1 MTAHITRRDFI
12 DGFACAVV
20 ARGAAG
26 AGASFAQ
33 NAAGAAG
40 APYPPGRTG
49 YVGGRPEDFAIA
61 HGIRDGRRYEL
72 NATPVS
78 EHYDVVV
85 IGAGLGGLASAH
97 YLRRARPK
105 ARILI
110 LDNHDEFGGHA
121 RRNEFNVD
129 GRFLLGYG
137 GSESLDS
144 PRRRWSQVARDC
156 VASIGVDLDRLSAA
170 YHTNLYPDRGLS
182 FGLFFNRELYGTDRL
197 VTGDPVRSVPTD
209 IAAARQNARAAAA
222 FVADWPIEDQQR
234 ARVLALL
241 TDRRDVLAGHDHAA
255 KRHLLDTTSY
265 HDYLARYF
273 GLDARSLAMFDG
285 RTLDLFAGKSVA
297 VPASYAWNVQLPGFA
312 GLGLSPSAEAQN
324 EDEPYINHFPDG
336 NASLARLFVRGMIPG
351 VAPGQGMEDIVT
363 ARFDYGRLDVEGQP
377 VRLRLAATAVALGNT
392 PDGAEVLYAQGE
404 KLTRVSAGHVVYAG
418 YSAMLPYIC
427 KDLGTEQRAALSQQ
441 VKAPL
446 CYVNVAVRNWQAWV
460 RQGVHFVN
468 TPNGFFCNMKL
479 DYPVS
484 LGSYRFP
491 THPDE
496 PMILHL
502 VHVPWVGGEV
512 TDLRAQN
519 RQDRR
524 QLYART
530 FDEFET
536 HARDELSRVL
546 GPGGFDADRDIAAI
560 TVNRWGHGYSYEPLP
575 LFDPPSAE
583 RAVRISAS
591 PAGRIHFAGTDAIWE
606 AYADRA
612 IDSAHRAASQIA

>member
-1 MTAHITRRDFI
+1 VTSRITRRDFI

-20 ARGAAG
+20 AGG
-26 AGASFAQ
+26 AGATLAQ
-33 NAAGAAG
+33 NADGSMGTA
-40 APYPPGRTG
+40 YPPGRTG
-49 YVGGRPEDFAIA
+49 YVGGRPQDFAIA
-61 HGIRDGRRYEL
+61 HGIRDGRRYDL
-72 NATPVS
+72 NAAPVS

-97 YLRRARPK
+97 YLQRARPG

-156 VASIGVDLDRLSAA
+156 VASIGVNLDRLNQA
-170 YHTNLYPDRGLS
+170 YHTNLYPDLGLS
-182 FGLFFNRELYGTDRL
+182 FGLFFNRELYGADRL

-209 IAAARQNARAAAA
+209 IPAARQNARAAAA
-222 FVADWPIEDQQR
+222 FVADWPIDDAQR

-241 TDRRDVLAGHDHAA
+241 TEKRDVLAGHDHAA
-255 KRHLLDTTSY
+255 KRRLLNTTSY

-285 RTLDLFAGKSVA
+285 RTLDLFAFKSVA
-297 VPASYAWNVQLPGFA
+297 VPAIDAWAVQLPGFA
-312 GLGLSPSAEAQN
+312 GLGLSPPANWQF

-336 NASLARLFVRGMIPG
+336 NASLARLFVRGMIPE

-363 ARFDYGRLDVEGQP
+363 ARFDYGRLDVDGQP
-377 VRLRLAATAVALGNT
+377 VRLRLSATAVALGNT
-392 PDGAEVLYAQGE
+392 ADGAEVLYAQGE
-404 KLTRVSAGHVVYAG
+404 KLTRVSAHHVVYAG

-427 KDLGTEQRAALSQQ
+427 QDLGAEQRAALAQQ

-491 THPDE
+491 TRPDE

-502 VHVPWVGGEV
+502 VHVPWVDGTV

-519 RQDRR
+519 RLDRA

-530 FDEFET
+530 FGEFEA
-536 HARDELSRVL
+536 HARDELTRVL
-546 GPGGFDADRDIAAI
+546 GPGGFDADRDIAAV
-560 TVNRWGHGYSYEPLP
+560 TVNRWGHGYSYEPLA

-583 RAVRISAS
+583 RAVAISAS
-591 PAGRIHFAGTDAIWE
+591 ALGRIHFAGTDAVWE

-612 IDSAHRAASQIA
+612 IDSAHRAASQIG